1 MNKDYY
7 EILGLKKGASSAE
20 IKAAYRRLA
29 LKYHPDKNASKD
41 AEEKFKEIN
50 EAYEV
55 LSDDRKKAQYDQFG
69 SAGPGGFGGNGGPF
83 GGRQGPFTYTYTSSG
98 GGAPFGFDFGGGS
111 DPFDIFEQFFGGG
124 FSKRRPTYSLR
135 IPFMEAVKGGERTVT
150 IDGKKQSIKI
160 PSGIGNGTRVRFGD
174 FDVVFEVEP
183 HPKFRREGA
192 NIITEEQISI
202 SQAILGDVIEVETV
216 NGKVKLKIPEGT
228 QPNALI
234 RIKGKGAP
242 IPGKGGHGDHFV
254 IAKVSIPT
262 KLNSKQK
269 ELIEEF
275 SKENKKSRWF

>member
-1 MNKDYY
+1 MSKDYY
-7 EILGLKKGASSAE
+7 KTLGLEKGASASD
-20 IKAAYRRLA
+20 IKSAYRRLA

-55 LSDDRKKAQYDQFG
+55 LSDERKKAQYDQFG
-69 SAGPGGFGGNGGPF
+69 STSGPGGFGGNGGPF
-83 GGRQGPFTYTYTSSG
+83 GGQGPFTYTYTNSS

-124 FSKRRPTYSLR
+124 FGRRRATYSLR
-135 IPFMEAVKGGERTVT
+135 IPFMDAIKGGERAVT

-160 PSGIGNGTRVRFGD
+160 PAGVGNGTRVRFGD
-174 FDVVFEVEP
+174 FDVVFDVET
-183 HPKFRREGA
+183 HPRYKREGQ
-192 NIITEEQISI
+192 NIITEEEISI
-202 SQAILGDVIEVETV
+202 TQALLGDVVEVETV
-216 NGKVKLKIPEGT
+216 EGKVKLKIPEGT
-228 QPNALI
+228 QPNAVI

-254 IAKVSIPT
+254 VMKIVIPT

-269 ELIEEF
+269 QLIEEF
-275 SKENKKSRWF
+275 SKESKKTRWF